1 MAPFPAT
8 RPSVIR
14 ALNTDDRETR
24 DRARET
30 LAATY
35 WKPVYKY
42 VRLRWNASRE
52 DAEDLTQDFFI
63 QAFDRSTLERYDAR
77 RARFRTFL
85 RTCVDGVV
93 ANARRDATRAKRGG
107 AITFV
112 PMDFA
117 GAELELAGIAPPAD
131 AQLDDFFRREWVRAV
146 FEQTIERLRRE
157 CRAEGREQHFAL
169 FMRYDVEPLDDGARP
184 TYARL
189 ARDLG
194 LPETQVTNF
203 LALARRRFRHH
214 VLEVLVDLTGND
226 DEYAE
231 AARDLLGVDA

>member
-8 RPSVIR
+8 RPSVIF
-14 ALNTDDRETR
+14 ALGDDDRATR

-52 DAEDLTQDFFI
+52 DAEDLTQEFFA
-63 QAFDRSTLERYDAR
+63 QVFDRATLERYDAA

-85 RTCVDGVV
+85 RTCVDGTV
-93 ANARRDATRAKRGG
+93 ANARRDANRVKRGG
-107 AITFV
+107 TITFV

-117 GAELELAGIAPPAD
+117 RAELELDGVVPPAD
-131 AQLDDFFRREWVRAV
+131 AALDDFFRREWARAV
-146 FEQTIERLRRE
+146 FEQALERLRRE
-157 CRAEGREQHFAL
+157 CSAEGREPHFSL
-169 FMRYDVEPLDDGARP
+169 FVRHDVEPMNDGARP
-184 TYARL
+184 TYAQL
-189 ARDLG
+189 ARDLA
-194 LPETQVTNF
+194 LRETQVTNF
-203 LALARRRFRHH
+203 LSLARRRFRHH

-226 DEYAE
+226 AEYAE

>member
-8 RPSVIR
+8 RSSVIR
-14 ALNTDDRETR
+14 ALNHDDRPTR

-42 VRLRWNASRE
+42 VRLRWSASRE

-63 QAFDRSTLERYDAR
+63 QAFDRSTLERYDAG

-85 RTCVDGVV
+85 RTCVDGTV
-93 ANARRDATRAKRGG
+93 ANARRDAGRVKRGG
-107 AITFV
+107 EITFV

-117 GAELELAGIAPPAD
+117 GAEVELAGVAPPAE
-131 AQLDDFFRREWVRAV
+131 AQADEFFRREWVRAV
-146 FEQTIERLRRE
+146 LEQAVDRLRRE
-157 CRAEGREQHFAL
+157 CVAEQRERHFAL
-169 FMRYDVEPLDDGARP
+169 FLRYDVEPMGDGKRP
-184 TYARL
+184 TYAQL
-189 ARDLG
+189 SRDLEM
-194 LPETQVTNF
+194 PETQVTNL

-214 VLEVLVDLTGND
+214 VLEVLVDLTAGD
-226 DEYAE
+226 AEYAE
-231 AARDLLGVDA
+231 AARDLLGVEP